1 MGTRYINVGRD
12 VRPVSIEV
20 VRLDPA
26 AVLPTQAH
34 EWDAGYDL
42 YSTSA
47 KTILA
52 PGDRSGFG
60 TGLSV
65 HIPEGYVGYI
75 KPRSGLA
82 VRHGIDVLGGVIDSG
97 YRGEVKV
104 LLLNTG
110 KVDADIA
117 HGERIAQLV
126 VQPVSRVEFHDI
138 TDEGAALA
146 ESARGDGGFGSTG
159 SN

>member
-1 MGTRYINVGRD
+1 MT
-12 VRPVSIEV
+12 SIGV
-20 VRLDPA
+20 PIKRLSEA
-26 AVLPTQAH
+26 AVIPAQATQG
-34 EWDAGYDL
+34 DAGYDL

-52 PGDRSGFG
+52 PGDRSGFN
-60 TGLSV
+60 TGIAV
-65 HIPEGYVGYI
+65 AIPEGYVGYI

-82 VRHGIDVLGGVIDSG
+82 ARHGIDVLGGVIDSG
-97 YRGEVKV
+97 YRGEIKV

-126 VQPVSRVEFHDI
+126 IQPVASVVFGDI
-138 TDEGAALA
+138 DALE
-146 ESARGDGGFGSTG
+146 ESERGDGGFGSTG
-159 SN
+159 AN

>member
-1 MGTRYINVGRD
+1 MTET
-12 VRPVSIEV
+12 IEV
-20 VRLDPA
+20 PIERGA
-26 AVLPTQAH
+26 QAVIPTQARK
-34 EWDAGYDL
+34 WDAGYDL

-52 PGDRSGFG
+52 PGDRSSFG
-60 TGLSV
+60 TGIAV
-65 HIPEGYVGYI
+65 AIPEGYVGYI

-82 VRHGIDVLGGVIDSG
+82 ARHGIDVLGGVIDAG

-104 LLLNTG
+104 LLVNTG

-126 VQPVSRVEFHDI
+126 IQPVASVEFI
-138 TDEGAALA
+138 EVEALE
-146 ESARGDGGFGSTG
+146 ESERGTGGFGSTG
-159 SN
+159 SV